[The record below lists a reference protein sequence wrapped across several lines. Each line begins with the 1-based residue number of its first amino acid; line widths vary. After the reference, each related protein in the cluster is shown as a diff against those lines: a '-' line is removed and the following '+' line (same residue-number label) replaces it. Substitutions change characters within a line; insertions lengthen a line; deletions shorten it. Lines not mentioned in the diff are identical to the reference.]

1 MKRIAAGKIRIALM
15 GKYRMLGYGRSVG
28 WQSEPDMAEA
38 QNDAGF
44 SSRLAATFQAQ
55 IIMPLMGRAGLAPAE
70 VRALIH
76 TLRDRLDTL
85 ETLLSP
91 DDMHPGAAAQMNG
104 SAAGAHSHSA
114 SPELDDIGRNQRSR
128 VRELALLATLEA
140 EHNALPLQQITRAL
154 KDAGFEDTSAA
165 IVSQLHRL
173 KKLGVIAQPA
183 NGMYGLTPDGVLHVR
198 DLRKNFGHL
207 ARR

>member
-1 MKRIAAGKIRIALM
+1 MKRIAAGKMRMASM
-15 GKYRMLGYGRSVG
+15 GKYRMFGYGRSVG
-28 WQSEPDMAEA
+28 SQSEPDMAEA
-38 QNDAGF
+38 PNDGGF
-44 SSRLAATFQAQ
+44 SSRLAASFQAQ

-70 VRALIH
+70 VKAIIH
-76 TLRDRLDTL
+76 ALRDRLDTL
-85 ETLLSP
+85 ESLLSP
-91 DDMHPGAAAQMNG
+91 DDAHAGAISQANG
-104 SAAGAHSHSA
+104 SSTAPQPALPDA
-114 SPELDDIGRNQRSR
+114 EEIGRNQRSR

-140 EHNALPLQQITRAL
+140 EHNALPLQQITRSL

-183 NGMYGLTPDGVLHVR
+183 NGMYALTPDGVLHVR